1 MRTFTHD
8 VVRTAL
14 VLVALGAFCLIPLDT
29 WVRAPDLCLWRRFF
43 HLAACP
49 ACGSTRALV
58 SFFHGE
64 WLAAWK
70 YNANVVVTA
79 PGLIVLGVSRCLR
92 LWRTMKS
99 TSSSNLRSS
108 SGLNTVLNSE

>member
-1 MRTFTHD
+1 MRTFSHEIG
-8 VVRTAL
+8 RAAL
-14 VLVALGAFCLIPLDT
+14 VLLALGAFCLIPLDT
-29 WVRAPDLCLWRRFF
+29 WMRAPDLCLWRRLF

-64 WLAAWK
+64 WPAAWK

-79 PGLIVLGVSRCLR
+79 PSLMVLVVSHSLR
-92 LWRTMKS
+92 LWRKMRS
-99 TSSSNLRSS
+99 APSSNLRSC
-108 SGLNTVLNSE
+108 SGLNTVLKSE

>member
-1 MRTFTHD
+1 MRASSHD
-8 VVRTAL
+8 VVWAAL
-14 VLVALGAFCLIPLDT
+14 VFLALGSFCLIPLDSWT
-29 WVRAPDLCLWRRFF
+29 RVPDLCLWRRLF

-64 WLAAWK
+64 WPAAWK

-79 PGLIVLGVSRCLR
+79 PSLMVLVINYSLK
-92 LWRTMKS
+92 LWRRLRS
-99 TSSSNLRSS
+99 AQSSNLRSS
-108 SGLNTVLNSE
+108 PGLNTVLNAE

>member
-1 MRTFTHD
+1 MRTFSHD
-8 VVRTAL
+8 VAGAAL
-14 VLVALGAFCLIPLDT
+14 GLLALGAFCLIPLDT
-29 WVRAPDLCLWRRFF
+29 WMRAPDLCLWRRLF

-64 WLAAWK
+64 WTAAWK
-70 YNANVVVTA
+70 YNANVVITA
-79 PGLIVLGVSRCLR
+79 PGLTVLAVRYWLR
-92 LWRTMKS
+92 LWRKVRS
-99 TSSSNLRSS
+99 GLSSNLRSS

>member
-1 MRTFTHD
+1 MRTFSHD
-8 VVRTAL
+8 VVRAAL
-14 VLVALGAFCLIPLDT
+14 VLLALGAFCLIPLDT
-29 WVRAPDLCLWRRFF
+29 WMRAPDLCLWRRLF

-64 WLAAWK
+64 WSAAWQ

-79 PGLIVLGVSRCLR
+79 PGVVALVVSYSLS
-92 LWRTMKS
+92 LWRRIRPTP
-99 TSSSNLRSS
+99 SSNLRSC
-108 SGLNTVLNSE
+108 SGLNTVLKPE

>member
-1 MRTFTHD
+1 MRTFSHD
-8 VVRTAL
+8 VVRAAL
-14 VLVALGAFCLIPLDT
+14 VLLALGAFCLIPLDT
-29 WVRAPDLCLWRRFF
+29 WMRVPDLCLWRRFF

-79 PGLIVLGVSRCLR
+79 PSLMVLVVSRSLR
-92 LWRTMKS
+92 LWRRLRS
-99 TSSSNLRSS
+99 APSSDLRSS
-108 SGLNTVLNSE
+108 LGLNTVLNAE